1 MIRFSFKKPKTTTN
15 FYWVYCF
22 NSSSQQIMPLLIA
35 QTLLEKYSHNSNRPP
50 HSMKPI
56 KYVCGDLL
64 SLVWMP
70 PTLHCPKF
78 LLGSISKLKSQ
89 KSKFCSNKAVP
100 KIGMNTNTYIFH
112 MPVNEEFKRHLN
124 SNFCR
129 PFFDDLKIKQNFR
142 RLFVSSILHLNT
154 IGILIL
160 NQYFFKKLRG
170 KNYSNA
176 CFI

>member
-35 QTLLEKYSHNSNRPP
+35 QTLLEKYSHNSNRPSLASQYETNQACMWGFTIP
-50 HSMKPI
+50 SMNTS
-56 KYVCGDLL
+56 Y
-64 SLVWMP
+64 
-70 PTLHCPKF
+70 PTCCPKF
-78 LLGSISKLKSQ
+78 LLGSLSKLKSQ

-129 PFFDDLKIKQNFR
+129 PFLMIIKPCI
-142 RLFVSSILHLNT
+142 ILEGCLLVVYYT
-154 IGILIL
+154 
-160 NQYFFKKLRG
+160 
-170 KNYSNA
+170 
-176 CFI
+176 